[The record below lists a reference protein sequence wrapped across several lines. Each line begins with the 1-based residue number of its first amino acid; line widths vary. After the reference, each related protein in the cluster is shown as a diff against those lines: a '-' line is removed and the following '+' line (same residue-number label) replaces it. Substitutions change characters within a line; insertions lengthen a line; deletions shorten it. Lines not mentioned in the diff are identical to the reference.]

1 MQGGEKQVLRMCLL
15 EAVIWLERLPRAV
28 VINLQ
33 IEDRSL
39 FASGGCRGGPELLGC
54 VHPHNSSNRP
64 GVSEDTQDEKGG
76 RSQYTQCQLAISEK
90 TRIGL
95 YGSSCGNPG
104 EI

>member
-1 MQGGEKQVLRMCLL
+1 MCLL

-54 VHPHNSSNRP
+54 AHPHNSSNRP

-76 RSQYTQCQLAISEK
+76 GAFPVYTKPTRHLRKKQDRAIWQP
-90 TRIGL
+90 
-95 YGSSCGNPG
+95 CGNPG